1 MLLSPSRTIAGATDE
16 KSKKNNTYTAETK
29 FPKRMV
35 FSTAYIFHAN
45 KFFNSK
51 TSNIILGKSVCIA
64 PNRL

>member
-1 MLLSPSRTIAGATDE
+1 MLLSPSRAIAGATDE
-16 KSKKNNTYTAETK
+16 KSKKNTHTAETE

-35 FSTAYIFHAN
+35 FSIAYIFHAN